1 MMSDKRPLSPHLQI
15 YKPQLTSFLSILHRA
30 TGFALSVG
38 SLALVFWIVSLAKGG
53 DSLVMV
59 HSFWSSIFGKL
70 FLLGWLFCF
79 VYHFY
84 NGIRHLFWDVNLLLD
99 IDGVYKSGWAVVG
112 LTAVTTIGIWLI
124 GGGF

>member
-38 SLALVFWIVSLAKGG
+38 SLALVFWVVALAKGG
-53 DSLVMV
+53 DSLLMI
-59 HSFWSSIFGKL
+59 HSFWSSIFGKF

-84 NGIRHLFWDVNLLLD
+84 NGIRHLIWDVNLFLD
-99 IDGVYKSGWAVVG
+99 IDSVYKSGWAVVG